1 MSISL
6 KGCENIND
14 VLEKLKHDYE
24 NNTNSEN
31 NILYACL
38 LYHLNPDDKWKQGDA
53 AVVIN
58 TIRNNG
64 PYCEEIEEMLCL
76 TCHLDRDNSIA
87 RNHIIRIFASGDNE
101 NKNKTAPI
109 YSSFYKSRLR
119 EINLLPIIS
128 NYLFTD
134 NKRQDKTGYLS
145 EIILFRNIFDLA
157 EILFYIPEW
166 VTTLL
171 FEIHENICLLPFVYS
186 LFPNINHLELIEK
199 PESKPLN
206 NIDFLQKI
214 NTSKL
219 ESLTI
224 CSVLSLSSLLK
235 CDLTSLTKITI
246 NGNCMK
252 KSTNEINV
260 KDCILPHLKTLELNE
275 CQVDTSCLDVSKLE
289 KIISINSLDDLTF
302 LANSD
307 LSNLQMLN
315 IEGTKVTDISALHEA
330 NLKSLKELNL
340 DYTSVSDLSVLC
352 GCKNLKLS
360 TLSLIGTLVE
370 DLTFIYHLDISVLK
384 DFQLNKSKISAESIA
399 SLECL
404 YHNNAPHNSILEV
417 NAYSTPLSKQI
428 CRRCIQVGPLLFFI

>member
-6 KGCENIND
+6 KGCEDIND

-38 LYHLNPDDKWKQGDA
+38 LYHLNPNDKWKQGDA
-53 AVVIN
+53 AVMIN

-64 PYCEEIEEMLCL
+64 PYCEEIEELLCL
-76 TCHLDRDNSIA
+76 TCVLDRDNSIA
-87 RNHIIRIFASGDNE
+87 RNHIIRILASGDNE
-101 NKNKTAPI
+101 NKNNMTPI

-134 NKRQDKTGYLS
+134 NKRQYKTGHLS
-145 EIILFRNIFDLA
+145 EIILFKNILSLA
-157 EILFYIPEW
+157 EILFYNPEW

-199 PESKPLN
+199 PESKPLD

-224 CSVLSLSSLLK
+224 CSVLSLSSLLQ
-235 CDLTSLTKITI
+235 CDLTSLKKITI
-246 NGNCMK
+246 TGNHLS
-252 KSTNEINV
+252 KSTNEIIV
-260 KDCILPHLKTLELNE
+260 TFPHLKTLELID

-289 KIISINSLDDLTF
+289 KIISRNSLGDLSF

-340 DYTSVSDLSVLC
+340 DYTSVSDLSVLRD
-352 GCKNLKLS
+352 CKNLKLS
-360 TLSLIGTLVE
+360 TLSLNNTLVE
-370 DLTFIYHLDISVLK
+370 DLTFIYHLDTSVLK
-384 DFQLNKSKISAESIA
+384 VFQLNKSKINADSIA

-404 YHNNAPHNSILEV
+404 YHNNAPHDSMLEV

-428 CRRCIQVGPLLFFI
+428 YRHCIQVGPLLFFI